1 MIHMKMKNNTIKWR
15 IFKYNLIVIIML
27 IALVAVIFNLSIRFY
42 IEREMMGQLNR
53 IASRTEDT
61 AIKRGP
67 DFFKNGK
74 GVVPPPPPRDMPQDE
89 NDKAL
94 RYYFML
100 DRSLKESLSVLNA
113 NYILLDIN
121 KTVINPLPEEYS
133 NTPEDVLLQIT
144 KEIEGLKVMNQ
155 SNYLDFTLSGTE
167 YIAVVKPVS
176 DKNNFG
182 LGWIV
187 IYSSLQQVNQ
197 LQMAINIILLT
208 ILLIS
213 ALIIVLF
220 SSIIAK
226 KVSAPFSSLNQHIR
240 DIAEIKFGTKIQ
252 VPVYDEMQELV
263 SNFNMMS
270 EKLET
275 YDKAQKTFLQNASHE
290 FRTPLMSIQSYAEG
304 IKYGVTDSATSA
316 DVIIDESKRLTQ
328 LVENL
333 LYLSRLDAIEESY
346 CFSTLDFNELVRS
359 CADRMN
365 AIADKGNITLSLEL
379 ATEDIAI
386 NADDEK
392 ISRAIKNILSNCI
405 RYAEREVNVKAELV
419 NDRSIVRLSISDD
432 GPGLKPEELP
442 NIFDRFY
449 KGTGGNFGLGLAI
462 SKNVIEKHKGSITAE
477 NSDAGAIFRIDL
489 PVSSWQTYKP
499 LQ

>member
-1 MIHMKMKNNTIKWR
+1 MIYMKMKSNTIKWR

-42 IEREMMGQLNR
+42 IEREMMGQLDR

-61 AIKRGP
+61 ALKRGP
-67 DFFKNGK
+67 DFFKDGK
-74 GVVPPPPPRDMPQDE
+74 GVTPPPPPRDMPQDE

-113 NYILLDIN
+113 NYILLDIS

-133 NTPEDVLLQIT
+133 NIPQDLLQKISV
-144 KEIEGLKVMNQ
+144 EIEGLKSMNS
-155 SNYLDFTLSGTE
+155 SNYLNFTLAGTK
-167 YIAVVKPVS
+167 YIAIVKPVS

-197 LQMAINIILLT
+197 LQLAINMILLT

-213 ALIIVLF
+213 ALIIVMF

-252 VPVYDEMQELV
+252 VPVYDELQELV
-263 SNFNMMS
+263 SNFNVMS

-304 IKYGVTDSATSA
+304 IKYGVTDSTASA
-316 DVIIDESKRLTQ
+316 DIIIDESKRLTQ

-346 CFSTLDFNELVRS
+346 CFSILDLNELLS
-359 CADRMN
+359 GCADRMS
-365 AIADKGNITLSLEL
+365 AIAAKDNKTLSLEL
-379 ATEDIAI
+379 PAENIFIT
-386 NADDEK
+386 ADEEK
-392 ISRAIKNILSNCI
+392 ITRAVKNILSNCI
-405 RYAEREVNVKAELV
+405 RYAESSVNIKVELTDNRTV
-419 NDRSIVRLSISDD
+419 VRLSISDD
-432 GPGLKPEELP
+432 GPGFNPEELP

-462 SKNVIEKHKGSITAE
+462 SKNVIEKHKGTITAQ
-477 NSDAGAIFRIDL
+477 NSGTGAVFLIDM
-489 PVSSWQTYKP
+489 PVSS
-499 LQ
+499 